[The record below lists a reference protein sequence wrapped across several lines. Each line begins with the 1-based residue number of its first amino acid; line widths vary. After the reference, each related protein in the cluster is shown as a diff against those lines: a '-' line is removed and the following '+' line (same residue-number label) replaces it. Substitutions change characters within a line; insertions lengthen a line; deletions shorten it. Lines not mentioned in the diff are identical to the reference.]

1 MWGGIL
7 GMVIGF
13 TTWPMGYGLWACVE
27 WTWDIFFATVGDLQ
41 EKWEMFLA
49 CLTRCFAFLWGKF
62 NDGTWPYQD
71 HSCTFFLLDDMMMQF
86 SWGEGIKKDELSA
99 AQFLLQAAQVGET
112 KAMYNLGLMYL
123 GWILG
128 KGPGM
133 YLGVAKTRPEPRDK
147 RDLHGMS
154 GFMGYINWI
163 WFKWLKVAY
172 RETWWTS
179 GVEMPKSASFRKFLP
194 LQMPSFPKVLG
205 LLEPT

>member
-1 MWGGIL
+1 
-7 GMVIGF
+7 
-13 TTWPMGYGLWACVE
+13 MGYGLCG

-71 HSCTFFLLDDMMMQF
+71 HGCTFFLLDDMMMQF

-99 AQFLLQAAQVGET
+99 AQFLLQAAQAGET

-123 GWILG
+123 GWSWVRARGCILAWPKLARSQG
-128 KGPGM
+128 I
-133 YLGVAKTRPEPRDK
+133 
-147 RDLHGMS
+147 S
-154 GFMGYINWI
+154 GIFMGW
-163 WFKWLKVAY
+163 VASWDTSTGY
-172 RETWWTS
+172 DLSGLSGLQGTWWTS